1 MPDQEL
7 AHSISELRLLKQQH
21 QNEGSTPPPPSLSSE
36 VPGSN
41 PNGTK
46 PTSFLRQALLATS
59 SRSFS
64 RLRHSSTTSMSKLQS
79 ATNVTNA
86 MDHEQVSFTT
96 YVTFTWTM
104 PEKTIQNHSQQL

>member
-21 QNEGSTPPPPSLSSE
+21 QSEGSTPPPPSISSE
-36 VPGSN
+36 ATS
-41 PNGTK
+41 K

-79 ATNVTNA
+79 ATSVTNA

-96 YVTFTWTM
+96 YLCT
-104 PEKTIQNHSQQL
+104 